1 MGGAPS
7 VPTDPSRRIQVIG
20 AGYSRTGTV
29 SLQLALEKLLDGPVM
44 HGGTQ
49 VLHREDAYCKKL
61 AQAYEAKRA
70 GDKARLHRLLEDIF
84 AGYVGCTD
92 MPPIDFIPDLL
103 ELYPDAKV
111 VLTTRDN
118 EKFAKSIQLVGSNA
132 SIWWLPYVM
141 WPVPGWR
148 WFPTLVNEFTNSA
161 MKIKGPTDG
170 QDHYHCEIFLCTQK
184 GLAALCVRTLT
195 FGSAILPNWNHSVQ
209 QMVPADK
216 LLIMDLKEG
225 WEPLCKFLNVPVP
238 DEPLPRAN
246 DAAAIEKTAQ
256 EVIVKLM
263 GIWSGMF
270 AASGVVSFTAWKLWK
285 TK

>member
-1 MGGAPS
+1 MLIDGAKP
-7 VPTDPSRRIQVIG
+7 
-20 AGYSRTGTV
+20 
-29 SLQLALEKLLDGPVM
+29 
-44 HGGTQ
+44 
-49 VLHREDAYCKKL
+49 AYCKKL

-170 QDHYHCEIFLCTQK
+170 QDHYHCEIFLCTPK
-184 GLAALCVRTLT
+184 SLAALCVRILT

-270 AASGVVSFTAWKLWK
+270 AASGVVSFTAWRLWK
-285 TK
+285 TR